1 MKKAY
6 SLVFALAFSIPF
18 LGFSQEN
25 RTIVKSKTYHFLGE
39 DWTYQK
45 FSDGTKSFEAEVEE
59 KNWNNDTTW
68 IKKNTKYSGDIV
80 TDLGINL
87 WNPSDQTPAVKPW
100 GSWNVEVKYLGSYKA
115 TKNFHLNTSLGVN
128 WFNYKFEDR
137 DQIAIRTPNGIAW
150 EEFTEGVG
158 TKSKISASYA
168 NLSFVPTLVS
178 NNGKLSFG
186 VGAYGGL
193 RLGGRGKFVYED
205 ANGNSKKQFEKANMF
220 AENFRYGLRTEIGV
234 GDVNLF
240 LSYDLNDFFIPG
252 KGPEVQAISFG
263 VSFR

>member
-6 SLVFALAFSIPF
+6 SLVLALAISLPF
-18 LGFSQEN
+18 YGLSQEN
-25 RTIVKSKTYHFLGE
+25 RTVVKSKTLHFFGE

-45 FSDGTKSFEAEVEE
+45 FSDGTKTFEAVVENQ
-59 KNWNNDTTW
+59 NWDQDSVLQEEEA
-68 IKKNTKYSGDIV
+68 KFSVESV

-87 WNPSDQTPAVKPW
+87 WNPGNQTPAIKPW
-100 GSWNVEVKYLGSYKA
+100 GSWNVEVKLLGQYKA
-115 TKNFHLNTSLGVN
+115 TKNLHLNTSLGVN

-150 EEFTEGVG
+150 EEFTRGDG

-168 NLSFVPTLVS
+168 NLTFVPTLVS

-205 ANGNSKKQFEKANMF
+205 ADGNSKKQFEKANMF
-220 AENFRYGLRTEIGV
+220 ANNFRYGLRTEIGV
-234 GDVNLF
+234 GDVTVF
-240 LSYDLNDFFIPG
+240 VTYDLNDFFIVD

-263 VSFR
+263 ISLR

>member
-6 SLVFALAFSIPF
+6 ALLFTLTLCLPF
-18 LGFSQEN
+18 FGFSQEA
-25 RTIVKSKTYHFLGE
+25 RTVVKSKTLHFLGE

-45 FSDGTKSFEAEVEE
+45 FSDGTKTFETEVED
-59 KNWNNDTTW
+59 KNWSNDSTW
-68 IKKNTKYSGDIV
+68 VKKNSKYSGDIV

-100 GSWNVEVKYLGSYKA
+100 GSWNVEVKYLGNYKA

-150 EEFTEGVG
+150 EEFTGGEG

-168 NLSFVPTLVS
+168 NLTFVPTLVS

-186 VGAYGGL
+186 IGAYGGL

-263 VSFR
+263 ISFR

>member
-1 MKKAY
+1 MKKVN
-6 SLVFALAFSIPF
+6 LFFLALAMSITF
-18 LGFSQEN
+18 FGFSQEN
-25 RTIVKSKTYHFLGE
+25 RTVVKSKNLHFFGE

-45 FSDGTKSFEAEVEE
+45 YSDGTKSFEVED
-59 KNWNNDTTW
+59 KNWNDTTW
-68 IKKNTKYSGDIV
+68 IEKNSKYSGDIV

-87 WNPSDQTPAVKPW
+87 WNPSDRTPAVKPW
-100 GSWNVEVKYLGSYKA
+100 GSWNVEVKYLSQYKA

-137 DQIAIRTPNGIAW
+137 DQIAIRTPNGIEW

-168 NLSFVPTLVS
+168 NLTFVPTLVS
-178 NNGKLSFG
+178 NNGKIRFG

-205 ANGNSKKQFEKANMF
+205 ADGNSKKQFDKANMF
-220 AENFRYGLRTEIGV
+220 AENFRYGLRTEIGI

-240 LSYDLNDFFIPG
+240 LTYDLNDFFIAG

>member
-1 MKKAY
+1 MKNVFY
-6 SLVFALAFSIPF
+6 LVLTLTMSLPF
-18 LGFSQEN
+18 FGFSQEN
-25 RTIVKSKTYHFLGE
+25 RTVVKSKTLHFFGE
-39 DWTYQK
+39 DWTFQK
-45 FSDGTKSFEAEVEE
+45 YNDGTKSFETEVEE
-59 KNWNNDTTW
+59 KNWKQDSVTFKEDSKFSMENA
-68 IKKNTKYSGDIV
+68 

-87 WNPSDQTPAVKPW
+87 WTPGNQTPAVKAW
-100 GSWNVEVKYLGSYKA
+100 GSWNVEVKLLANYKA
-115 TKNFHLNTSLGVN
+115 SKNFHLNTSLGVN

-150 EEFTEGVG
+150 EDFTGGDG

-168 NLSFVPTLVS
+168 NLTFVPTLVS

-186 VGAYGGL
+186 LGAYGGL

-220 AENFRYGLRTEIGV
+220 AESFRYGLRTEIGV

>member
-1 MKKAY
+1 MKKAFY
-6 SLVFALAFSIPF
+6 LVLALAIGLPF
-18 LGFSQEN
+18 FGFSQEN
-25 RTIVKSKTYHFLGE
+25 RTVEKSKTLHFFGE

-59 KNWNNDTTW
+59 KNWNQDTV
-68 IKKNTKYSGDIV
+68 ITKEEAKFSVESV

-87 WNPSDQTPAVKPW
+87 WNPANQTPAIKPW
-100 GSWNVEVKYLGSYKA
+100 GSWNVEVKLLGQYKA
-115 TKNFHLNTSLGVN
+115 SKNFHLNTSLGVN
-128 WFNYKFEDR
+128 WFNFKFEDR

-168 NLSFVPTLVS
+168 NLTFVPTLVS

-186 VGAYGGL
+186 VGAYGGF

-205 ANGNSKKQFEKANMF
+205 ADGNSTKQFEKANMF
-220 AENFRYGLRTEIGV
+220 ANNFRYGLRTEIGV

-240 LSYDLNDFFIPG
+240 VSYDLNNFFQAD

>member
-1 MKKAY
+1 MKKVN
-6 SLVFALAFSIPF
+6 LFFLALAMSITF
-18 LGFSQEN
+18 FGFSQEN
-25 RTIVKSKTYHFLGE
+25 RTVVKSKNLHFFGE

-45 FSDGTKSFEAEVEE
+45 YSDGTKSFEAEVED
-59 KNWNNDTTW
+59 KNLNDTTW
-68 IKKNTKYSGDIV
+68 IEKNSKYSGDIV

-87 WNPSDQTPAVKPW
+87 WNPSDRTPAVKPW
-100 GSWNVEVKYLGSYKA
+100 GSWNVEVKYLSQYKA

-137 DQIAIRTPNGIAW
+137 DQIAIRTPNGIEW

-168 NLSFVPTLVS
+168 NLTFVPTLVS
-178 NNGKLSFG
+178 NNGKIRFG

-193 RLGGRGKFVYED
+193 RFGGRGKFVYED
-205 ANGNSKKQFEKANMF
+205 ADGNSKKQFDKANMF
-220 AENFRYGLRTEIGV
+220 AENFRYGLRTEIGI

-240 LSYDLNDFFIPG
+240 LTYDLNDFFIAG

>member
-1 MKKAY
+1 MKK
-6 SLVFALAFSIPF
+6 LFTFVFAALLTPF
-18 LGFSQEN
+18 IAMAQEKKVTKSSDFKLLG
-25 RTIVKSKTYHFLGE
+25 L
-39 DWTYQK
+39 DWYYEK
-45 FSDGTKSFEAEVEE
+45 YDDGTESWAFTSPDEGKPEFSR
-59 KNWNNDTTW
+59 KPS
-68 IKKNTKYSGDIV
+68 KYSGDIV

-87 WNPSDQTPAVKPW
+87 WNPADQTPAVKPW

-128 WFNYKFEDR
+128 WFNFKFEDR

-150 EEFTEGVG
+150 EEFTGGDG

-168 NLSFVPTLVS
+168 NLSFIPTLVS
-178 NNGKLSFG
+178 NNGKLSLG

-193 RLGGRGKFVYED
+193 RLGGRGKFVYDD
-205 ANGNSKKQFEKANMF
+205 ANGNSRKQFEKANMF
-220 AENFRYGLRTEIGV
+220 ANNFRYGLRTEIGV

-240 LSYDLNDFFIPG
+240 VSYDLNDFFQAD